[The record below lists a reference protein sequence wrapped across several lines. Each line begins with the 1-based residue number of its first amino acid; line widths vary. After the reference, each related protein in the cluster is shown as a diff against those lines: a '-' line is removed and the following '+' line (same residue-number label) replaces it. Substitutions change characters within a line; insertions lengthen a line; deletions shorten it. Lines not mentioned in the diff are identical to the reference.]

1 MFGNL
6 ISQYWVCLDSYRVP
20 HILQFNVNKL
30 SKYRESLFCNLHS
43 KRKLKDPPDW
53 RIFKLWVIKDFLL
66 LRTFKEILQFTK
78 TTNDII
84 AFYIY
89 FQTKML
95 SLIYCLFSSLI
106 HANLIS
112 NKESSKNRFF
122 FPYRNCWIL
131 LFLILFTAVSINN
144 ITDKKQ

>member
-1 MFGNL
+1 MN
-6 ISQYWVCLDSYRVP
+6 
-20 HILQFNVNKL
+20 
-30 SKYRESLFCNLHS
+30 
-43 KRKLKDPPDW
+43 
-53 RIFKLWVIKDFLL
+53 KDFSL

-95 SLIYCLFSSLI
+95 SLIYCLFSSLV

-122 FPYRNCWIL
+122 FLIVIVEFSF
-131 LFLILFTAVSINN
+131 FLILFTAVSINN